1 MYAGSGISKTIATT
15 TVNAQLTAMR
25 ATAAPLPG
33 LGASS
38 SRSQAIGSAHSDVVS
53 VATMLHSNRNGR
65 ADPRQLRRRI
75 VKPYPHGK
83 ALGDDHPV
91 DRAGD
96 NGQSGPTSI
105 LGLHASAQAFDVA
118 ADRLIVRS

>member
-25 ATAAPLPG
+25 ETAAPLPG

-38 SRSQAIGSAHSDVVS
+38 SRSQAIRSAQRDVVS
-53 VATMLHSNRNGR
+53 VATMLHPNRNGR
-65 ADPRQLRRRI
+65 ADPRQVRRRI
-75 VKPYPHGK
+75 VQPYPHGK

-96 NGQSGPTSI
+96 DRQAGPAAV
-105 LGLHASAQAFDVA
+105 LGLHACA
-118 ADRLIVRS
+118 